1 MAYHSSQYVP
11 LINQDSTQ
19 NNYNMKDIKPSS
31 LIGLFLL
38 LAYTTCA
45 QVIPENKRVD
55 WSQAGLIQEIPS
67 SENIIS
73 VMDFGATGNGINNDS
88 PAVIAALEDLN
99 NEAGV
104 LFFPPGTY
112 LLNQPISTHSNLTI
126 KGAGADETHLL
137 FFLSSDNV
145 NSITTSASQ
154 SSSFSP
160 IISGYSKGSIQIVV
174 EEVSDIQ
181 SGDFIEIQQENG
193 DWDISPASWAANSVG
208 QVIRVASLNNNE
220 IILEEA
226 IRIDYDAM
234 LNPVFRKIEP
244 IENVKIENLKI
255 ERYDAPDDGGAKNF
269 YFAYAVN
276 CQVSG
281 VESVKSQGSHIYAT
295 HSSNLFFFGNYL
307 HDAFIFDGT
316 DTRGYGITLNMHT
329 GNCLIENNIFKNLR
343 HAMMV
348 KTGAN
353 GNVFSY
359 NYSREPHRS
368 EPINDYSGDISVHGH
383 YAYANLFEE
392 NIVQNIIIDHYW
404 GPGGP
409 WNTFFRNRTE
419 LYGLIMTTNS
429 ELETAYQNFVG
440 NEITNN
446 FPYGFYT
453 LTGQDH
459 FEYGN
464 NDGGNAIPSGTSD
477 LNDYSYFYA
486 ERPWFLES
494 AIAYPGIGYPNSLS
508 QFNNPAKE
516 RWLEGGEMTVSLETA
531 VGIEDTPI
539 DQFIIRLL
547 GNPVKNEL
555 HLEYS
560 ELLGAFNYK
569 IYDLHGRLQ
578 LQGTCSASDMSCSIQ
593 VGQLA
598 KGIYFIEIKRRD
610 LSQVLK
616 FNKQ

>member
-1 MAYHSSQYVP
+1 
-11 LINQDSTQ
+11 
-19 NNYNMKDIKPSS
+19 MKDIKPTS

-38 LAYTTCA
+38 LGYAICA
-45 QVIPENKRVD
+45 QIIPDTNRVD
-55 WSQAGLIQEIPS
+55 WSKAGLIQEIPT

-88 PAVIAALEDLN
+88 PPVTAALEELN
-99 NEAGV
+99 NEEGV

-112 LLNQPISTHSNLTI
+112 LLNHSISTYSNLTI
-126 KGAGADETHLL
+126 RGAGANETHLI

-145 NSITTSASQ
+145 HSIVTSAPQ

-160 IISGYSKGSIQIVV
+160 VLSGYSKGSMQIVV
-174 EEVSDIQ
+174 EDVSEIQ

-208 QVIRVASLNNNE
+208 QVLRVSNVNNNE
-220 IILEEA
+220 ISFEDS
-226 IRIDYDAM
+226 IRIDYNSS
-234 LNPVFRKIEP
+234 LNPVYRKIET
-244 IENVKIENLKI
+244 IENVKIENLRI
-255 ERYDAPDDGGAKNF
+255 ERYDEPDDGGGKNF
-269 YFAYAVN
+269 YFSYAAN
-276 CQVSG
+276 CQISG

-295 HSSNLFFFGNYL
+295 HSSNLFFFGNYI
-307 HDAFIFDGT
+307 HDAFLYDGT

-329 GNCLIENNIFKNLR
+329 GNCLIENNIFRNLR

-353 GNVFSY
+353 GNVFAY

-383 YAYANLFEE
+383 YTYANLFEE

-409 WNTFFRNRTE
+409 LNTFFRNRTE
-419 LYGLIMTTNS
+419 LYGIIMTTNN
-429 ELETAYQNFVG
+429 ELETAHQNFVG
-440 NEITNN
+440 NEITNS

-464 NDGGNAIPSGTSD
+464 NDGGNAIPSGTSNLTD
-477 LNDYSYFYA
+477 HSYYYT

-516 RWLEGGEMTVSLETA
+516 RWLGGGEMAVEFESSVGLEEA
-531 VGIEDTPI
+531 PL

-547 GNPVKNEL
+547 GNPVKDQI

-560 ELLGAFNYK
+560 ESLGAFNYQ

-578 LQGTCSASDMSCSIQ
+578 LQGTCTASDMSCSIQ

-616 FNKQ
+616 FNKL

>member
-1 MAYHSSQYVP
+1 
-11 LINQDSTQ
+11 
-19 NNYNMKDIKPSS
+19 MKDIQPTS

-38 LAYTTCA
+38 LAYAACA

-55 WSQAGLIQEIPS
+55 WSQAGLIQELPS

-88 PAVIAALEDLN
+88 PAVVAALEQLN

-112 LLNQPISTHSNLTI
+112 LLNQPILTYNNLTI
-126 KGAGADETHLL
+126 RGAGASETHLL
-137 FFLSSDNV
+137 FFLSSDNIH
-145 NSITTSASQ
+145 SIQSSASQ
-154 SSSFSP
+154 SSDFYSV
-160 IISGYSKGSIQIVV
+160 ISGYTKGSTQIIV
-174 EEVSDIQ
+174 EEANDIQ
-181 SGDFIEIQQENG
+181 AGDFIEIQQENG
-193 DWDISPASWAANSVG
+193 DWDINPASWAANSVG
-208 QVIRVASLNNNE
+208 QVIRVASVNNNE
-220 IILEEA
+220 ISFEDA
-226 IRIDYDAM
+226 IRTDYDTS
-234 LNPVFRKIEP
+234 LNPVYRKIDP
-244 IENVKIENLKI
+244 IENVKIENLKN

-269 YFAYAVN
+269 YFSYAVN
-276 CQVSG
+276 CQISG

-368 EPINDYSGDISVHGH
+368 EPISDYSGDISVHGH

-392 NIVQNIIIDHYW
+392 NIIQNIIIDHYW

-409 WNTFFRNRTE
+409 LNTFFRNRTE

-429 ELETAYQNFVG
+429 ELETANQNFVG

-453 LTGQDH
+453 ITGQDH
-459 FEYGN
+459 FQYGN
-464 NDGGNAIPSGTSD
+464 NDGGTAVPSGTSNLLD
-477 LNDYSYFYA
+477 ESYYYS

-494 AIAYPGIGYPNSLS
+494 SFAFPGIGYPNSLNQFSNPS
-508 QFNNPAKE
+508 QE
-516 RWLEGGEMTVSLETA
+516 RWLEGGEMVVEIVATVGTQQAS
-531 VGIEDTPI
+531 I
-539 DQFIIRLL
+539 DKYIIRLM
-547 GNPVKNEL
+547 GNPVHDEVF
-555 HLEYS
+555 LEYS
-560 ELLGAFNYK
+560 ENIGSFNYR

-578 LQGTCSASDMSCSIQ
+578 LQGICTASDMSCSIQ
-593 VGQLA
+593 VGQLP
-598 KGIYFIEIKRRD
+598 KGIYLIEIKRRD

-616 FNKQ
+616 FNKL